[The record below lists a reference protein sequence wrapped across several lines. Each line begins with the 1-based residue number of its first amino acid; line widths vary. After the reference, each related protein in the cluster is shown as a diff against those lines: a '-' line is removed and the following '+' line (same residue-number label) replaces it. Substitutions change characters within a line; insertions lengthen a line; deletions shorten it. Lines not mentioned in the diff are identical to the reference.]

1 MDTSKISN
9 LISKKNNSIELF
21 SLKNIIQS
29 NFQNF
34 NVGIIKSEKN
44 IIKIIRRQL

>member
-34 NVGIIKSEKN
+34 IPWFIILFICSYL
-44 IIKIIRRQL
+44 III